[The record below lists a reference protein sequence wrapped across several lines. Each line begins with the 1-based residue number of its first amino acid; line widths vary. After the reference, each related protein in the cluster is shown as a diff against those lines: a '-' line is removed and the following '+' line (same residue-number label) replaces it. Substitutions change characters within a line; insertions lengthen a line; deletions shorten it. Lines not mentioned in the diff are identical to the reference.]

1 MSSTGSSNVYKYALH
16 NFAEVIEV
24 MSSGGALLLWI
35 CRLVY
40 CICMANMLSKKSI
53 STRSKWILPSY
64 STSILFGGFCAE
76 SQENPKRITRRLW
89 KQNPAGLQQIH
100 EAGTK
105 GQSKNTLSPQ
115 KALKYHH
122 TLLPLIYYSTATAI
136 CCMLVIW
143 VICLGYKITYFQIKV
158 WGVKTNSMVY

>member
-1 MSSTGSSNVYKYALH
+1 
-16 NFAEVIEV
+16 
-24 MSSGGALLLWI
+24 
-35 CRLVY
+35 
-40 CICMANMLSKKSI
+40 MLSQKSI

-64 STSILFGGFCAE
+64 SSSILFGGFCAE
-76 SQENPKRITRRLW
+76 SQENPKRNTRRLW

-122 TLLPLIYYSTATAI
+122 TLLPLIYDSTAAAI
-136 CCMLVIW
+136 CCMLVVW
-143 VICLGYKITYFQIKV
+143 VICLAYKITYFQIKV
-158 WGVKTNSMVY
+158 WGVKTNSMVS